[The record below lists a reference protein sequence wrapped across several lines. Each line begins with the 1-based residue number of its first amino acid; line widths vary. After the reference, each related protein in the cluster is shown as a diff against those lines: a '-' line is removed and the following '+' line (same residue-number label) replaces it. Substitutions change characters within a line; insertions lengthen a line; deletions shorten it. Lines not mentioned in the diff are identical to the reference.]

1 MWNLD
6 GKAIQNNCRPV
17 GAGPCSAHW
26 IWTRR
31 TLFSLGGVEPRP
43 YEPPYQFAPVNH
55 HLLILFNFLSC
66 QII

>member
-6 GKAIQNNCRPV
+6 GKAIQNNWFFV
-17 GAGPCSAHW
+17 GVVCFYVYW
-26 IWTRR
+26 ILTILK
-31 TLFSLGGVEPRP
+31 LFSLGGVEPRP

>member
-6 GKAIQNNCRPV
+6 GKAIQNNCRLV

-43 YEPPYQFAPVNH
+43 YEST
-55 HLLILFNFLSC
+55 L
-66 QII
+66 